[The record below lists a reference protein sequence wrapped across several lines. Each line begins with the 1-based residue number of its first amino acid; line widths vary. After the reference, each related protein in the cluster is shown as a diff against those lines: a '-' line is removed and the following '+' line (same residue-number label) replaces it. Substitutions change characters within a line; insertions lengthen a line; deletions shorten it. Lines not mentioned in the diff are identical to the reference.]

1 MMATRT
7 DQFAEVWRVALAR
20 HTGQSANLTEVAGPL
35 GKASLGIGA
44 RNLMSMFAGKPYQH
58 RLPAV
63 DTVYFLNRID
73 QDLGATMLAKALD
86 ALEKHRRNYA
96 STNGKQL
103 RVRAVYD
110 NWLAKAGNA
119 SSLVEIESTLASEVV
134 ASLALDDMA
143 RAKQSAG
150 YDATP
155 ATRKVTVHI
164 SNPHVIAGALK
175 RAQGSCEDCGRPAPV
190 KRQKDG
196 TDYLEVHHVVRLAE
210 AGNDTPDN
218 VLALCPNCH
227 RKAHHG

>member
-1 MMATRT
+1 MMATRA

-35 GKASLGIGA
+35 GKASLVIGA

-63 DTVYFLNRID
+63 DTDYFLNRID
-73 QDLGATMLAKALD
+73 QDLGAAMLAKALD
-86 ALEKHRRNYA
+86 TLEKHRRNYA
-96 STNGKQL
+96 STSGKQL

-150 YDATP
+150 YDAAP

-164 SNPHVIAGALK
+164 RNPHVIAGALK
-175 RAQGSCEDCGRPAPV
+175 RAQGSCEDCGRPAPF

-196 TDYLEVHHVVRLAE
+196 TDYLEVDHVVRLAE
-210 AGNDTPDN
+210 AGNDTLYN
-218 VLALCPNCH
+218 VQALCPNCH